1 MAMIK
6 ELLRTASKK
15 ASTTKYPYGRAEVVE
30 GLRARLL
37 CDHSLCIWCGL
48 CVRNCPSKALDM
60 DSKLE
65 RQLLWYMG
73 RCLLCGLCAEVCP
86 VDALSFSP
94 DFELAFHSRDAMT
107 VAINK
112 LKEGE

>member
-1 MAMIK
+1 MAVIR
-6 ELLRTASKK
+6 ELLRTALKK
-15 ASTTKYPYGRAEVVE
+15 ASTTKYPYGRTEVAE

-48 CVRNCPSKALDM
+48 CVRSCPSKALDIV
-60 DSKLE
+60 SKSE
-65 RQLLWYMG
+65 RHLLWCMG

-94 DFELAFHSRDAMT
+94 DFELAFQSRNAMT
-107 VAINK
+107 VVVNR